1 MMVVVSNYDQ
11 YNMKH
16 EQILSYTMITNTV
29 CHAWL
34 SVILR
39 YPGILILH
47 AFISNKMLFFFFS
60 PLLPLLWCPHFF
72 IFIFFAVVVVYCCC
86 AVAATIIMETAQ
98 TIDCLRRSWV
108 LHNSKCFA
116 TRSSPR
122 SRRLDIAS
130 YICLNT
136 YTHA

>member
-39 YPGILILH
+39 YPGILILLH
-47 AFISNKMLFFFFS
+47 QQQNIFFFS
-60 PLLPLLWCPHFF
+60 PLLWSSTFF

-86 AVAATIIMETAQ
+86 AVAATIIMK
-98 TIDCLRRSWV
+98 LPK
-108 LHNSKCFA
+108 L
-116 TRSSPR
+116 
-122 SRRLDIAS
+122 
-130 YICLNT
+130 
-136 YTHA
+136 